1 MKRLISALAI
11 TAAAALA
18 PSVAG
23 AQDAATVTLVHGIP
37 GATVDVAVDGEVVIP
52 GFEPGATQDLSPFA
66 GQTLMN
72 VEVRLAGTEDVVIG
86 PVAEFPVPDSGNW
99 SVVAHLDADG
109 NPTITPFE
117 NNVAPTADGEGRLI
131 VRHTAAAPAVDLVV
145 GEARPIEGAANGDS
159 AELALP
165 AGEIAGAQLAPAGG
179 DPIVDVPT
187 VNLAAGTDLI
197 VYAVGS
203 LDDDSFTFYT
213 QEIEVGTDAAAAGE
227 DGADD
232 GDAAAGEDGAD
243 DGDGTPAPTAVNT
256 GGQPLDGSSAPA
268 PWVFALIA
276 AAAAL
281 AIGGAAVRQH
291 ATARSDG

>member
-1 MKRLISALAI
+1 MKRLIAALAI
-11 TAAAALA
+11 TAAAGLA

-23 AQDAATVTLVHGIP
+23 AQDAVSVTLVHGIP
-37 GATVDVAVDGEVVIP
+37 GATVDVAVDGAVVLP
-52 GFEPGATQDLSPFA
+52 GFEPGTTQDLSPFA
-66 GQTLMN
+66 GQTLTN
-72 VEVRLAGTEDVVIG
+72 LEVRAAGTEDVVIG
-86 PVAEFPVPDSGNW
+86 PVAEFAVPDSGNW

-109 NPTITPFE
+109 APMISTFE

-145 GEARPIEGAANGDS
+145 GDARPIEGAANTDS
-159 AELALP
+159 AELELP

-179 DPIVDVPT
+179 DPIVEVPT

-203 LDDDSFTFYT
+203 LDDDTFTFYT
-213 QEIEVGTDAAAAGE
+213 QDPIEVGTEAAAGGDE
-227 DGADD
+227 GDD
-232 GDAAAGEDGAD
+232 SAEGGDDSAGE
-243 DGDGTPAPTAVNT
+243 GDGTPAPTAVNT

-281 AIGGAAVRQH
+281 TIGGAAVRKH
-291 ATARSDG
+291 ATARNDG